1 MKNNFFTTS
10 GARQSEVVKQH
21 MSSKTKGNLLLYI
34 VYGYLCPLNDKY
46 TMLIHCV
53 NIFTFRHHRSSL
65 TTIETILKPFVLNYL
80 FKPNNQKEVFR
91 ELIFKPTIIR
101 FYQYFLAIR
110 LMASLI
116 SEAKAKNVN
125 AIVIVCV
132 TESFW
137 TKKCL
142 ML

>member
-1 MKNNFFTTS
+1 M
-10 GARQSEVVKQH
+10 
-21 MSSKTKGNLLLYI
+21 
-34 VYGYLCPLNDKY
+34 NDKC
-46 TMLIHCV
+46 TVLIHCV

-80 FKPNNQKEVFR
+80 FKPNNQNEAFC

-101 FYQYFLAIR
+101 FYPYFLAIR

-116 SEAKAKNVN
+116 SEAKAKHVN

-132 TESFW
+132 TDSFNEEMFNALNCI
-137 TKKCL
+137 TLNTFKINARQKDVFSKRGL
-142 ML
+142 HMV